1 MAPWRGIALGL
12 PSGTVLHGRGRAGR
26 IPSFCLCETDLK
38 RYHNPMRIIAGTK
51 RGMKLLSPETDQTR
65 PITDRIKES
74 LFNVLENYDLL
85 QGARVADVFSGVG
98 SLGLEALS
106 RGAAFV
112 TFVETNAEVLV
123 VLEKNIAKAGF
134 GERCRVVRASA
145 FRVGAPVGPAEERY
159 DLVFLDPPYA
169 STREV
174 GEHSSLAE
182 LLEVLADQVVPCGVV
197 VVRTHRDSPPLEHYG
212 RFHVVDRR
220 EWGTMSIVLLQA
232 KADEQQ
238 TGSD

>member
-1 MAPWRGIALGL
+1 
-12 PSGTVLHGRGRAGR
+12 
-26 IPSFCLCETDLK
+26 
-38 RYHNPMRIIAGTK
+38 
-51 RGMKLLSPETDQTR
+51 MKLFSPTTDVTR

-85 QGARVADVFSGVG
+85 RGARVADVFSGVG

-112 TFVETNAEVLV
+112 TFVETNAEVLA
-123 VLEKNIAKAGF
+123 VLEKNIAKAGL
-134 GERCRVVRASA
+134 GERCRVVQASA
-145 FRVGAPVGPAEERY
+145 FRVGAPVGPGGERY

-174 GEHSSLAE
+174 GEHSALAE
-182 LLEVLADQVVPCGVV
+182 LLVILEDQVVPRGVV
-197 VVRTHRDSPPLEHYG
+197 VVRTHRDSPPLENYG

-232 KADEQQ
+232 GADEQQ